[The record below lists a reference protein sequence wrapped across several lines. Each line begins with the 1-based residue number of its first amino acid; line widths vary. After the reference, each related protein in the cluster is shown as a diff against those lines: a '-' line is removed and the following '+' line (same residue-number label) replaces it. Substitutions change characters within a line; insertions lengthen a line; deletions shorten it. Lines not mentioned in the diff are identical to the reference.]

1 MLTDVSCHVATYLG
15 NTVTVPEDDTNLRWG
30 QTLLG
35 QLEDLVLDLI
45 RSELEPLGN
54 TPPVW
59 QSRLGNTLSWSVH
72 TTHPEI
78 LLRSETNQIDV
89 HLIEDSLQQEDEAT
103 HQSA

>member
-1 MLTDVSCHVATYLG
+1 MVYCCAHTTRVSRHVATYLG
-15 NTVTVPEDDTNLRWG
+15 NTVTVPQDDTNLRWS

-54 TPPVW
+54 SSPVW
-59 QSRLGNTLSWSVH
+59 QSGLGDTLAWRVH

-78 LLRSETNQIDV
+78 LSVI
-89 HLIEDSLQQEDEAT
+89 
-103 HQSA
+103 